1 MIDVLLTECEGIV
14 RKEAV
19 QLLSAIH
26 DCKKYAASDLTLIYR
41 TMAHVAVNDLFWE
54 VKVKALEFWHAVI
67 RGQLTYQGVIDGN
80 FPSVTFSKEKKK
92 IVTLTEKEITS
103 RLSRMLDE
111 LASSGCLS
119 VLLAC
124 MRDEDDVM
132 VVKAS
137 VRVIKF
143 LTEFLNKYTYCQ
155 QLQESSR
162 FQQLTSEADAEEAR
176 MAMATSSMDQ
186 TAEDSK
192 MDEGDVELVD
202 AETEFA
208 RSDEIIQTIVSAQDI
223 NLLSIAYENQMN
235 VDSETDADS
244 HIGKDNLKP
253 LANVTA
259 YQFLREIKSIDLN
272 ELVKT
277 RTDWI
282 AHTDSF
288 SSLLN
293 DMMYALQV
301 IPANEADCY

>member
-1 MIDVLLTECEGIV
+1 MQAHLLGTLQTECEAIV

-26 DCKKYAASDLTLIYR
+26 ENKKFAAADLKSIYR

-54 VKVKALEFWHAVI
+54 VKVSALEFWHSVI
-67 RGQLTYQGVIDGN
+67 KGQLTYQGVIDGI

-103 RLSRMLDE
+103 RLTLMLDD
-111 LASSGCLS
+111 LSASGCLS

-124 MRDEDDVM
+124 MRDEDDLL

-143 LTEFLNKYTYCQ
+143 LTEFLDKYTYWQ
-155 QLQESSR
+155 QMQESSHYR
-162 FQQLTSEADAEEAR
+162 KLTSGADAEQVRA
-176 MAMATSSMDQ
+176 ANVKNSTVAAAVDL
-186 TAEDSK
+186 K
-192 MDEGDVELVD
+192 MDDDDVE
-202 AETEFA
+202 TELA

-223 NLLSIAYENQMN
+223 NLLSVAYETQMS
-235 VDSETDADS
+235 VDAEADV
-244 HIGKDNLKP
+244 DNHDFTKP
-253 LANVTA
+253 SAIVSA
-259 YQFLREIKSIDLN
+259 YQFLREVKSIQLDD
-272 ELVKT
+272 LVKS

-288 SSLLN
+288 ASLLN
-293 DMMYALQV
+293 DMMYSLQV

>member
-1 MIDVLLTECEGIV
+1 MQTECEGIV

-26 DCKKYAASDLTLIYR
+26 ENKKFAADNLQSIYR

-54 VKVKALEFWHAVI
+54 VKVKALDFWHSVI

-103 RLSRMLDE
+103 RLTRMLDE
-111 LASSGCLS
+111 LAASGCLS

-124 MRDEDDVM
+124 MRDEDDLM

-137 VRVIKF
+137 IRVIKF
-143 LTEFLNKYTYCQ
+143 LTEFLDKYTYWQ
-155 QLQESSR
+155 QLQASSHY
-162 FQQLTSEADAEEAR
+162 QQLMNEAIAEEAAR
-176 MAMATSSMDQ
+176 SANANHRIASSAM
-186 TAEDSK
+186 DSK
-192 MDEGDVELVD
+192 MEDEDHSVDVE
-202 AETEFA
+202 AELA
-208 RSDEIIQTIVSAQDI
+208 RSDEIIQTIVTAQDI
-223 NLLSIAYENQMN
+223 NLLSISYENQMN
-235 VDSETDADS
+235 VDIDANAENFDGHDETES
-244 HIGKDNLKP
+244 LK
-253 LANVTA
+253 NVTA
-259 YQFLREIKSIDLN
+259 YQFLREVKAIALD
-272 ELVKT
+272 ELVKS

-293 DMMYALQV
+293 DMMYSLQV

>member
-1 MIDVLLTECEGIV
+1 MIGILHTEYEGIV

-26 DCKKYAASDLTLIYR
+26 ENKKFAAADLNNIYC
-41 TMAHVAVNDLFWE
+41 TMAHIAVNDLFWE

-67 RGQLTYQGVIDGN
+67 KGQLAHQGVIDGN

-103 RLSRMLDE
+103 RLTRMLDD
-111 LASSGCLS
+111 LSASGCLS

-124 MRDEDDVM
+124 MRDEDDLM
-132 VVKAS
+132 VAKAS

-143 LTEFLNKYTYCQ
+143 LTEFLDKYTYWQ
-155 QLQESSR
+155 QLQESSQY
-162 FQQLTSEADAEEAR
+162 QQFRSDAD
-176 MAMATSSMDQ
+176 
-186 TAEDSK
+186 TAANANISIDTPTVNSK
-192 MDEGDVELVD
+192 MEDEGHAANVESEL
-202 AETEFA
+202 A
-208 RSDEIIQTIVSAQDI
+208 RSDAIIQTIVSAQDI
-223 NLLSIAYENQMN
+223 NLLSVAYENQMN
-235 VDSETDADS
+235 VDVDAAAGHD
-244 HIGKDNLKP
+244 GDEAKP
-253 LANVTA
+253 SANVTA
-259 YQFLREIKSIDLN
+259 YQFLREVKAIELDD
-272 ELVKT
+272 LVKS

-293 DMMYALQV
+293 DMMYSLQV

>member
-1 MIDVLLTECEGIV
+1 MQTECEGIV

-26 DCKKYAASDLTLIYR
+26 ENKKFAADNLQSIYR

-54 VKVKALEFWHAVI
+54 VKVKALDFWHSVI

-103 RLSRMLDE
+103 RLTRMLDE
-111 LASSGCLS
+111 LAASGCLS

-124 MRDEDDVM
+124 MRDEDDLM

-137 VRVIKF
+137 IRVIKF
-143 LTEFLNKYTYCQ
+143 LTEFLDKYTYWQ
-155 QLQESSR
+155 QLQASSHY
-162 FQQLTSEADAEEAR
+162 QQLMNEAIAEEAAR
-176 MAMATSSMDQ
+176 SANANHRIASSAM
-186 TAEDSK
+186 DSK
-192 MDEGDVELVD
+192 MEDEDHSVDVE
-202 AETEFA
+202 AELA
-208 RSDEIIQTIVSAQDI
+208 RSDEIIQTIVTAQDI
-223 NLLSIAYENQMN
+223 NLLSISYENQMN
-235 VDSETDADS
+235 VDIDANAENFDEHDETES
-244 HIGKDNLKP
+244 LKY
-253 LANVTA
+253 VTA
-259 YQFLREIKSIDLN
+259 YQFLREVKAIALD
-272 ELVKT
+272 ELVKS

-293 DMMYALQV
+293 DMMYSLQV

>member
-1 MIDVLLTECEGIV
+1 MLQTEYEGIV

-26 DCKKYAASDLTLIYR
+26 ENKKFASADLTTIYR

-67 RGQLTYQGVIDGN
+67 RSQLTHQGVIDGC

-103 RLSRMLDE
+103 RLTQMLDE
-111 LASSGCLS
+111 LSTSGCLS

-124 MRDEDDVM
+124 MRDEDDLM

-143 LTEFLNKYTYCQ
+143 LTQFLDKHTYWQ
-155 QLQESSR
+155 QLQETNLYR
-162 FQQLTSEADAEEAR
+162 QFTSDADEQAAKAVSAASDISEL
-176 MAMATSSMDQ
+176 
-186 TAEDSK
+186 EDSK
-192 MDEGDVELVD
+192 MDEGNHLADI
-202 AETEFA
+202 ETELA
-208 RSDEIIQTIVSAQDI
+208 NSDDIIQTIVSAQDI

-235 VDSETDADS
+235 VDSNADNDDRGADD
-244 HIGKDNLKP
+244 HVKP
-253 LANVTA
+253 LENVTA
-259 YQFLREIKSIDLN
+259 HQFLRAVKSIDLD

-288 SSLLN
+288 PALLN

>member
-1 MIDVLLTECEGIV
+1 MQTYLINTLQTESEAIV

-26 DCKKYAASDLTLIYR
+26 ENKKFAATELKSIHR

-54 VKVKALEFWHAVI
+54 VKVKALEFWHSVI
-67 RGQLTYQGVIDGN
+67 KGQLTYQGVIDGN

-92 IVTLTEKEITS
+92 IVKLTEKEITS
-103 RLSRMLDE
+103 RLTRMLDE
-111 LASSGCLS
+111 LSASGCLS

-124 MRDEDDVM
+124 MRDEDDLL

-143 LTEFLNKYTYCQ
+143 LTEFLDKYTYWHQ
-155 QLQESSR
+155 VQESSHYQNLSNVADTEQVR
-162 FQQLTSEADAEEAR
+162 TAHVKNTSAPAAP
-176 MAMATSSMDQ
+176 
-186 TAEDSK
+186 DSK
-192 MDEGDVELVD
+192 MDDDDVE
-202 AETEFA
+202 TELA

-223 NLLSIAYENQMN
+223 NLLSVAYENQMS
-235 VDSETDADS
+235 VDVEADVGNHDISDETKISA
-244 HIGKDNLKP
+244 I
-253 LANVTA
+253 VTA
-259 YQFLREIKSIDLN
+259 YQFLREVKSIQLDD
-272 ELVKT
+272 LVKS

-288 SSLLN
+288 ASLLN
-293 DMMYALQV
+293 DMMYSLQV